1 LMKEN
6 VHNQEVNW
14 EDFGLVT
21 SVEDGVVSN
30 CGLWAAMAGESI
42 QINNSVEGVSR
53 NVESNVMSLR
63 SDKAED
69 MKQPEQNCWSR
80 AQAVAMI
87 DKLKFVL
94 YTLPPTNVTNVPA
107 PVSKSISK
115 MVTDGTLTNVGIT
128 LAVVGVA
135 FQRLGLALKWS
146 QSADDSDDNVA
157 VNDENEEDEDQ
168 PGSSP
173 AKPEKQ
179 QKHVEEEAISHRES
193 QPGLPTQFEQKI
205 HKKGPFP
212 MNDED
217 D

>member
-1 LMKEN
+1 MKEN
-6 VHNQEVNW
+6 INNQEVNW

-21 SVEDGVVSN
+21 SVKDGVVSIS
-30 CGLWAAMAGESI
+30 GLWAAMAGESI
-42 QINNSVEGVSR
+42 QINNAVEGVSR
-53 NVESNVMSLR
+53 NVESNVVSLR
-63 SDKAED
+63 SDN
-69 MKQPEQNCWSR
+69 PEKLHEQTRWSR

-87 DKLKFVL
+87 DKLTFVL

-128 LAVVGVA
+128 IAVVGVA

-146 QSADDSDDNVA
+146 RSADDSDDDVA
-157 VNDENEEDEDQ
+157 GNDDNEEDEDQ

-179 QKHVEEEAISHRES
+179 QKHVEEESISHRES
-193 QPGLPTQFEQKI
+193 QPGLPTPFEQKI